1 MIVQF
6 RLEREDRMNK
16 LEQHKLLRLVR
27 LSDDT
32 LFQALS
38 IRDLDPEIMK
48 EISRIEREL
57 VALIDK
63 IHETE

>member
-1 MIVQF
+1 
-6 RLEREDRMNK
+6 MNK

-48 EISRIEREL
+48 EIARIEREL
-57 VALIDK
+57 IALIDK
-63 IHETE
+63 IHETN

>member
-1 MIVQF
+1 M
-6 RLEREDRMNK
+6 DK
-16 LEQHKLLRLVR
+16 KKLLQLVR

-38 IRDLDPEIMK
+38 IKNLDPEIM
-48 EISRIEREL
+48 EEMARIGREL

-63 IHETE
+63 IHKAS